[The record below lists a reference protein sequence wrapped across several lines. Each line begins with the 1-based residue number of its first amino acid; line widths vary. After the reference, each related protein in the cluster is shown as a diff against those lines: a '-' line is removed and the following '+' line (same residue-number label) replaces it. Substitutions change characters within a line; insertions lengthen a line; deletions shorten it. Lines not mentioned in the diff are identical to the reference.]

1 MLKSNFL
8 DSALTPST
16 IAPSFMHYGKKLNE
30 DKISIEQAIMCF
42 NFQSREGGVAV
53 DDAMNN
59 SSVSATPVMV
69 DVGQRGEEVPLDFSG
84 PRIGDWS

>member
-1 MLKSNFL
+1 M
-8 DSALTPST
+8 
-16 IAPSFMHYGKKLNE
+16 
-30 DKISIEQAIMCF
+30 
-42 NFQSREGGVAV
+42 FQLSKPRRRGAV